1 MRATPSRRLLLGVA
15 AAAFLTGFALRAV
28 LPAAHSSGQHS
39 TAPPASGAPVSDS
52 DPGPTRTTNGAP
64 AGFAHTQPG
73 ALAAAASYVTSGQ
86 LLIDHDPLAAS
97 DAVRQ
102 MSSTATAERRASD
115 ALRQLAATREHL
127 SHGSG
132 PITYRQAAVSFRV
145 DSYSPDRA
153 RITIWNVGV
162 LSRADVAPPQ
172 AAWAT
177 STLELV
183 WERDDW
189 HLDAET
195 ISPGPAPILND
206 STPPATS
213 AGFTN
218 ALDGFTDFGS
228 AR

>member
-1 MRATPSRRLLLGVA
+1 MHTTASRRMLLGVA
-15 AAAFLTGFALRAV
+15 TAAFLTGFVVRAL
-28 LPAAHSSGQHS
+28 LPAGHPSVQRL
-39 TAPPASGAPVSDS
+39 TAPSTSGASEADS
-52 DPGPTRTTNGAP
+52 LPGPTRTTNGAP

-73 ALAAAASYVTSGQ
+73 ALAAAASFVTSGQ
-86 LLIDHDPLAAS
+86 LLIDQDPLAAS
-97 DAVRQ
+97 DAIRE

-115 ALRQLAATREHL
+115 AMRQLAAAREKL

-132 PITYRQAAVSFRV
+132 PITYRQAAVSFRI
-145 DSYSPDRA
+145 DSYTPERA
-153 RITIWNVGV
+153 RIAIWNVGV

-189 HLDAET
+189 HLDTET
-195 ISPGPAPILND
+195 ISPGPAPVLND
-206 STPPATS
+206 STAPATS
-213 AGFTN
+213 AGFTS